1 MRRLITVLLR
11 GDMNMNSTV
20 PAQSMNFMCISI
32 AIAILLPLVL
42 LVYYRFRKHASILSF
57 FVGCLVMLIFAF
69 VLEQIVHSA
78 VFASP
83 AGAKIQANIW
93 MYALYGGLMAGLF
106 EETGRFLAF
115 KTVLKSKRDNNANAL
130 MYGAGHGGFE
140 AIVLL
145 GITMINNLTWS
156 ILINSGRTDLI
167 TDKLSGDALSQAQQA
182 IQALI
187 TTPSYQFILGSV
199 ERVFAI
205 VLQISF
211 SVLVWFAAK
220 KLSSLILYPAAILLH
235 FIVDAVTAVMS
246 GLGVPAVIIE
256 VVVGVMAVIIAIIAK
271 SVWNKNL

>member
-1 MRRLITVLLR
+1 
-11 GDMNMNSTV
+11 
-20 PAQSMNFMCISI
+20 
-32 AIAILLPLVL
+32 
-42 LVYYRFRKHASILSF
+42 
-57 FVGCLVMLIFAF
+57 
-69 VLEQIVHSA
+69 
-78 VFASP
+78 
-83 AGAKIQANIW
+83 
-93 MYALYGGLMAGLF
+93 
-106 EETGRFLAF
+106 
-115 KTVLKSKRDNNANAL
+115 

-140 AIVLL
+140 AIMLL

-167 TDKLSGDALSQAQQA
+167 TDKLSGDALTQAQQA

-220 KLSSLILYPAAILLH
+220 KLSRLILYPAAILLH

-271 SVWNKNL
+271 SVWNKNKNS